1 LFTGDAMNNKE
12 PNENEALRPVL
23 HRLLVTCEDEKR
35 ATALFLH
42 DEIAQCLAMISLHLS
57 VMNKQHMNGP
67 QTIGEG
73 LKKVQQVLRTAQE
86 KVRDLEFRLY
96 PKVVEYSITEAI
108 KGHLQRLRSDH
119 GYSIEFVSPA
129 AIKCGKNTAIGLYR
143 VVESLFASRNLRPS
157 VAWQVTLSAA
167 AEVTVSVIQASAPV
181 DGQSFVMDR
190 LTLEH
195 VRAHG
200 GRCTLSVDPLRIEAV
215 FPLG

>member
-1 LFTGDAMNNKE
+1 MNNQE

-108 KGHLQRLRSDH
+108 KGHLQRLRSDQ

-129 AIKCGKNTAIGLYR
+129 AIKCGKKTAIGLYR
-143 VVESLFASRNLRPS
+143 TVESLFASPEMRPS
-157 VAWQVTLSAA
+157 GAWLVTLSAST
-167 AEVTVSVIQASAPV
+167 AEVTVSVLQTSAPV
-181 DGQSFVMDR
+181 NGECLTVER
-190 LTLEH
+190 LILEH
-195 VRAHG
+195 IRAHG